1 MSDER
6 LPIGA
11 LDARDEILRAAIDGF
26 AEHAFVTLDP
36 GGIIT
41 SWSVGAERLFG
52 YARRQAEG
60 LHVSVLFTRE
70 DRQSGIPM
78 DMLRQ
83 AERHGSVS
91 SNRWVAHADGTRRHV
106 KATLVASRAD
116 SRCVGFAGLAHE
128 APLPAAGDDEEIRR
142 ARDTLEGRVEESTR
156 QLAESNALLATEV
169 ADRTQAEA
177 GRIRLL
183 RRLVVAQEEERRR
196 IARDLHDDLGQR
208 LTALRLSLEALEAS
222 ARGYAELSQP
232 IGKALAMLAGIDQG
246 LDFLAWELRPAA
258 LDELGLA
265 KVLEN
270 YVREWSRHSG
280 VRAVF
285 HAETKGGERFA
296 PEVEASVY
304 RIAQEALNNVA
315 KHANAQ
321 QVNVLLEQRGDSVVL
336 VVEDNGVGC
345 HPVALNDRNI
355 GLTGMS
361 ERAAAVGGTL
371 EIEPTPNGGTTVLA
385 HIPVSTPSHIGR
397 HRDAASFMDVSS
409 AVSTSLGPVTSSTES
424 DGAVLSSLRARLQEL
439 QHAVAARD
447 EFVATVAHEL
457 RNPVAPL
464 MFQLRLAIEKSE
476 QIASAGE
483 PLPAEW
489 VQSQLRRIEQRLHRL
504 LETLDRLLDVSRLS
518 TGRIDLQP
526 ESMNLGLTVREVIA
540 TFEAE
545 LAVARC
551 KLTFTERGDS
561 TGYWDRV
568 RLEQICRNLL
578 SNAIRFG
585 AGRPVEVLVDA
596 DQDFATLHVRDHGI
610 GIAPD
615 QQTRIFE
622 RFERGVEQRSG
633 GFGIGLW
640 VVKNVCAALGGTIS
654 VESELGEGARFT
666 VMLPRRRDGDAA
678 AGRSEE
684 L

>member
-1 MSDER
+1 MSEER

-11 LDARDEILRAAIDGF
+11 LDARDEILRSAIDGF

-52 YARRQAEG
+52 YPRGQAEG
-60 LHVSVLFTRE
+60 LQVSVLFTRE

-78 DMLRQ
+78 QMLRL
-83 AERHGSVS
+83 AEQHGSIS
-91 SNRWVAHADGTRRHV
+91 RSRWLTQADGSRRHV
-106 KATLVASRAD
+106 KATIVAYRVD
-116 SRCVGFAGLAHE
+116 SKCVGFAGIAHE
-128 APLPAAGDDEEIRR
+128 VPVHVVDAEDIRR
-142 ARDTLEGRVEESTR
+142 ARDTLAGRVEESTR

-177 GRIRLL
+177 SRIRLL

-208 LTALRLSLEALEAS
+208 LTALRLSLEALQAS
-222 ARGYAELSQP
+222 AGDRAELSQP
-232 IGKALAMLAGIDQG
+232 IGGALAMLAGIDQG

-258 LDELGLA
+258 LDELGLT
-265 KVLEN
+265 KVLDN
-270 YVREWSRHSG
+270 YVREWSRNSG
-280 VRAVF
+280 VRALF
-285 HAETKGGERFA
+285 HAETRGGERFA

-315 KHANAQ
+315 KHAQAQ
-321 QVNVLLEQRGDSVVL
+321 MVNVLLEQRGDSVVL

-345 HPVALNDRNI
+345 HSIGLNERMI

-385 HIPVSTPSHIGR
+385 HIPISIPSHIGR
-397 HRDAASFMDVSS
+397 HRDVASSMGMLGTGSNSS
-409 AVSTSLGPVTSSTES
+409 GPTTGSIDGS
-424 DGAVLSSLRARLQEL
+424 GAVLSSLRARLQEL

-526 ESMNLGLTVREVIA
+526 ESMNLEVTVREVIGS
-540 TFEAE
+540 FDAE

-551 KLTFTERGDS
+551 KLTFAARGES

-585 AGRPVEVLVDA
+585 AGRPIEVTVDA
-596 DQDFATLHVRDHGI
+596 DQDFATLAVRDHGV

-615 QQTRIFE
+615 QQARIFE

-640 VVKNVCAALGGTIS
+640 VVKNVCVALGGTIS
-654 VESELGEGARFT
+654 VESVLGEGARFT
-666 VMLPRRRDGDAA
+666 VMLPRRRDGAFA
-678 AGRSEE
+678 AGKSEE
-684 L
+684 P

>member
-1 MSDER
+1 LTDER
-6 LPIGA
+6 RHSGGLA
-11 LDARDEILRAAIDGF
+11 SRDELLRGAIDSF
-26 AEHAFVTLDP
+26 TEHAFLTLDP
-36 GGIIT
+36 GGIVT
-41 SWSVGAERLFG
+41 SWSAGAERVFG
-52 YARRQAEG
+52 YSRAQAEG
-60 LHVSVLFTRE
+60 QHVSLLFSRE
-70 DRQSGIPM
+70 DRQSGIPAQL
-78 DMLRQ
+78 LRQ
-83 AERHGSVS
+83 AEQHGSVS
-91 SNRWVAHADGTRRHV
+91 STRWVAHADGSGRHV
-106 KATLVASRAD
+106 KATLVARVEESAIM
-116 SRCVGFAGLAHE
+116 GYAGLAHE
-128 APLPAAGDDEEIRR
+128 APVPAADHGEDGSR
-142 ARDTLEGRVEESTR
+142 ARAALEGRVQEGTR
-156 QLAESNALLATEV
+156 QLAESKALLATEV

-208 LTALRLSLEALEAS
+208 LTALRLSLEALEGVTG
-222 ARGYAELSQP
+222 RENLSQGL
-232 IGKALAMLAGIDQG
+232 GKALAILAGIDQA
-246 LDFLAWELRPAA
+246 LDFLAWDLRPAA
-258 LDELGLA
+258 LDDLGLTN
-265 KVLEN
+265 VLDN

-280 VRAVF
+280 VRAMF
-285 HAETKGGERFA
+285 HAGIQRGARFA

-315 KHANAQ
+315 KHAQAKL
-321 QVNVLLEQRGDSVVL
+321 VNVLLEQRGGSVAL
-336 VVEDNGVGC
+336 VVEDNGIGC
-345 HPVALNDRNI
+345 QPKVNARKI

-385 HIPVSTPSHIGR
+385 HIPMAPPSHIERG
-397 HRDAASFMDVSS
+397 RDAW
-409 AVSTSLGPVTSSTES
+409 AVSGSAGPHAEGLPDSTDTNGQS
-424 DGAVLSSLRARLQEL
+424 LSSLRARLQEL
-439 QHAVAARD
+439 QQAVAARD

-476 QIASAGE
+476 QMAATGA
-483 PLPAEW
+483 PLPADW

-526 ESMNLGLTVREVIA
+526 EPMNLGLAVREVIS

-551 KLTFTERGDS
+551 KLVFAERGDS
-561 TGYWDRV
+561 SGYWDRV
-568 RLEQICRNLL
+568 RLEQICRNLM

-585 AGRPVEVLVDA
+585 AGRPIEVLVDA
-596 DQDFATLHVRDHGI
+596 DHDFATLEVRDHGV
-610 GIAPD
+610 GIARD

-640 VVKNVCAALGGTIS
+640 VVKNICVALGGTIS
-654 VESELGEGARFT
+654 VESEPGEGARFT
-666 VMLPRRRDGDAA
+666 VLLPRRRDAESRTGT
-678 AGRSEE
+678 SEE
-684 L
+684 Q

>member
-1 MSDER
+1 VTDER
-6 LPIGA
+6 QPSGA
-11 LDARDEILRAAIDGF
+11 LDARDEMLRAAIDGF
-26 AEHAFVTLDP
+26 VEHAFVTLDP
-36 GGIIT
+36 GGMIT
-41 SWSVGAERLFG
+41 SWSAGAERVFG
-52 YARRQAEG
+52 LSREHAEG
-60 LHVSVLFTRE
+60 RHVSGLFTTE

-78 DMLRQ
+78 QMLRL
-83 AERHGSVS
+83 AEQQGAVS
-91 SNRWVAHADGTRRHV
+91 SSRWVMHTDGTRRHV
-106 KATLVASRAD
+106 TATLVACRAG
-116 SRCVGFAGLAHE
+116 SKCLGFAALAHE
-128 APLPAAGDDEEIRR
+128 AALPSIDADDIRR
-142 ARDTLEGRVEESTR
+142 ARDTLAGRVEESTR

-177 GRIRLL
+177 GRILLL

-208 LTALRLSLEALEAS
+208 LTALRLSLESLETS
-222 ARGYAELSQP
+222 ADLSQA
-232 IGKALAMLAGIDQG
+232 IGRSLAMLAGIDQG

-258 LDELGLA
+258 LDELGLT

-280 VRAVF
+280 VRALF
-285 HAETKGGERFA
+285 HATTRGERFP

-315 KHANAQ
+315 KHARAQ
-321 QVNVLLEQRGDSVVL
+321 LVNVLLEQRGDSVVL

-345 HPVALNDRNI
+345 HAIGHNERMI

-385 HIPVSTPSHIGR
+385 HIPVATPVHIGR
-397 HRDAASFMDVSS
+397 SRAAAASMDVSS
-409 AVSTSLGPVTSSTES
+409 AASTNPSPTLPNESS
-424 DGAVLSSLRARLQEL
+424 GAVLLSLRARLQEL

-464 MFQLRLAIEKSE
+464 MFQLRLAIERAE

-489 VQSQLRRIEQRLHRL
+489 VQSQLRRVEQRLHRL

-526 ESMNLGLTVREVIA
+526 ESMDLAVTVREIIG

-551 KLTFTERGDS
+551 KLTFTARGDS
-561 TGYWDRV
+561 CGYWDRV

-585 AGRPVEVLVDA
+585 AGRPIEVMVDA
-596 DQDFATLHVRDHGI
+596 DQDFATLQVRDHGI
-610 GIAPD
+610 GIAAD
-615 QQTRIFE
+615 QQTRILE
-622 RFERGVEQRSG
+622 RFERGVEQRTG

-640 VVKNVCAALGGTIS
+640 VVKNVCVALGGTIS
-654 VESELGEGARFT
+654 VESEVGEGARFT
-666 VMLPRRRDGDAA
+666 VMLPRRRDGEP
-678 AGRSEE
+678 GRSEE
-684 L
+684 Q